1 MRLTNRA
8 FSLVLATA
16 AAGLAGSGCAH
27 QHSYADDRPPTDSL
41 VEGNTGV
48 QAKDVGAA
56 TDQMANDLLS
66 LPELN
71 VADKKWTI
79 VLSGVTNKTADPT
92 MSYGVFQSRLRS
104 LLAQKGHGRIALI
117 ANKAEFHQQQ
127 NQELETP
134 ADNFGQ
140 GGGGSGNPAG
150 IQPQYGLTITIDE
163 MPNRATSYFLI
174 TADLTNLQTREQPWV
189 GKQYEFQ
196 APR

>member
-1 MRLTNRA
+1 MKFRTCSA
-8 FSLVLATA
+8 VLITA
-16 AAGLAGSGCAH
+16 AACWAGGCGSH
-27 QHSYADDRPPTDSL
+27 TYDQDRPPTDSL

-56 TDQMANDLLS
+56 TDAMANDLLS

-71 VADKKWTI
+71 VSDKKWTI
-79 VLSGVTNKTADPT
+79 VLSGVTNKTSDPT
-92 MSYGVFQSRLRS
+92 MTYGVFQSRLRS

-117 ANKAEFHQQQ
+117 ANKAEYHALQ

-134 ADNFGQ
+134 ADNMGQ

-174 TADLTNLQTREQPWV
+174 TADLTNLQTREQPWNAR
-189 GKQYEFQ
+189 QYEFQ